1 MSRSPSAFRQTDV
14 TKAIKAVHAAGYSA
28 ARIQI
33 DQNGKIDIVTT
44 NPTPAK
50 AGEVATVIETADELR
65 KLL

>member
-14 TKAIKAVHAAGYSA
+14 TKALKAVQAAGYSA

-50 AGEVATVIETADELR
+50 AGKDATTIETADELR
-65 KLL
+65 KLI